1 MRVIGVTGGVGSG
14 KSAVLNYI
22 EAHFDA
28 RIIKADDVGHLLMM
42 PGQVC
47 YEPVIQLFG
56 EWIVKEDGSLDRE
69 TISKI
74 VFEKKE
80 ILEKL
85 NAIIHPAVKRYILR
99 EIERSKKEET
109 EFFFIE
115 AALLIEEKY
124 DEICDELWYIYADEE
139 TRMERLKQNRGYSE
153 EKCRSIFRNQLSE
166 DEFSNHCDFEIDN
179 SDDFEKTKEQIQQ
192 KMQRMQIDEV
202 M

>member
-1 MRVIGVTGGVGSG
+1 MKVIGVTGGVGAG
-14 KSAVLNYI
+14 KSEVLGYI
-22 EAHFDA
+22 AEHWNATVVEADEVGYLVM
-28 RIIKADDVGHLLMM
+28 RPGKA
-42 PGQVC
+42 C
-47 YEPVIQLFG
+47 YSAIVDLFG
-56 EWIVKEDGSLDRE
+56 TEIVKEDQTLDRE
-69 TISKI
+69 LIAKI
-74 VFEKKE
+74 VFENMNG
-80 ILEKL
+80 IV
-85 NAIIHPAVKRYILR
+85 HPAVKEYIKKAIKR
-99 EIERSKKEET
+99 EEENET
-109 EFFFIE
+109 NIFIVE
-115 AALLIEEKY
+115 AALLIEDKY

>member
-1 MRVIGVTGGVGSG
+1 MKVIGVTGGVGAG
-14 KSAVLNYI
+14 KSEVLGYI
-22 EAHFDA
+22 AKHWNATVVEADEVGYLVM
-28 RIIKADDVGHLLMM
+28 RPGKA
-42 PGQVC
+42 C
-47 YEPVIQLFG
+47 YSSIVDLFG
-56 EWIVKEDGSLDRE
+56 TEIVKEDQTLDRE
-69 TISKI
+69 LIAKI
-74 VFEKKE
+74 VFENKE
-80 ILEKL
+80 MLAKMNGIV
-85 NAIIHPAVKRYILR
+85 HPAVKEYIKKAIKR
-99 EIERSKKEET
+99 EEENET
-109 EFFFIE
+109 NIFIVD
-115 AALLIEEKY
+115 KY

>member
-1 MRVIGVTGGVGSG
+1 MKVFGITGGVGAG
-14 KSAVLNYI
+14 KSEVLTYLGQNY
-22 EAHFDA
+22 DA
-28 RIIKADDVGHLLMM
+28 T
-42 PGQVC
+42 
-47 YEPVIQLFG
+47 VIQADEAGYLVMLPGGECYGPIVKLFG
-56 EWIVKEDGSLDRE
+56 RQITTETGELDRKRIAE
-69 TISKI
+69 I
-74 VFEKKE
+74 VFQDEEKLKA
-80 ILEKL
+80 L
-85 NAIIHPAVKRYILR
+85 NAIVHPAVKRYI
-99 EIERSKKEET
+99 KKAIANAEKTGT
-109 EFFFIE
+109 EYVFVE

-166 DEFSNHCDFEIDN
+166 EEFSDHCDFEIDN